1 MIEVSGTFKQAMREP
16 VKVIKAIITGEVE
29 SYSSSDTLM
38 SFTVESAGYYFR
50 SATKALS
57 FKLLGNDYNL
67 IGETVG
73 VTLSVCTNSA
83 QDLWEDCYLGSFK
96 IYEQK
101 SDIEKGFT
109 TFTAYDKI
117 GQMASQ
123 KYDSNITFPTT
134 VENLVIQIAAK
145 FNLVYET
152 HSLVNGNYLISEDLY
167 ARINDI
173 TYRDILSEIAGATA
187 SLIVVDGVTDTL
199 KIVAPP
205 LESSETLTYD
215 NLKKYSIK
223 PKYGPVNSVVL
234 ARTPQED
241 NIAVVD
247 NESVELYGLTEL
259 KLANNEILDDDRE
272 LLAHP
277 ILDAVD
283 GFEWYPFEADTEGH
297 GWYEVGDMITVTDG
311 NNSWDV
317 IITDIKLSVDGGIKE
332 TIKGVMPTETQTD
345 YALAGGITKTIYNT
359 QIKVDKQNQEI
370 QSIVQEMTSLEGQ
383 VNDNYT
389 EIHQTINNVVTSVQN
404 SGGNNL
410 IKNSAMYSIN
420 SDTQLPD
427 NWSFSSGGD
436 LIVQP
441 SAEATVYGS
450 LSGQAISL
458 IGKKA
463 IQNIAVSAD
472 DASIPES
479 SKIYYSFSCRIK
491 KTATGTCYV
500 KITDGTEHGIWSID
514 LDNGDSSTWEDYSI
528 EGILPMSTQLT
539 IEVFGSS
546 DSEFSITDMMLAV
559 GNYRSN
565 WSQAN
570 GEFANTQVAIDT
582 TGVKITNSNLHGSY
596 SKLDSQGLII
606 FDSNSESSFINND
619 GVHTKSISAESEI
632 DMPPLK
638 IVPQSDGWAFVP
650 KE

>member
-1 MIEVSGTFKQAMREP
+1 MIGVSEAFKQAMREP
-16 VKVIKAIITGEVE
+16 VKVIKATITGDES

-50 SATKALS
+50 SATKALK
-57 FKLLGNDYNL
+57 FNLLGNNYNL
-67 IGETVG
+67 VGTDVG
-73 VTLSVCTNSA
+73 VSLSVCTDSE
-83 QDLWEDCYLGSFK
+83 QGLWEDCFLGNFK
-96 IYEQK
+96 ISEQK
-101 SDIEKGFT
+101 SDLEKGFT
-109 TFTAYDKI
+109 SFVAYDKL
-117 GQMASQ
+117 GQMAFDV
-123 KYDSNITFPTT
+123 YDSNITFPTT
-134 VENLVIQIAAK
+134 VENLISQIVSK
-145 FNLVYET
+145 YNLVYDPRP
-152 HSLVNGNYLISEDLY
+152 LVNGSYTITEDLY
-167 ARINDI
+167 AKINDI

-187 SLIVVDGVTDTL
+187 SLLLIDGTTDEL
-199 KIVAPP
+199 KVLPPP
-205 LESSETLTYD
+205 LESTETLTYD
-215 NLKKYSIK
+215 NLKTCSIK

-247 NESVELYGLTEL
+247 DESVEEYGLTEL

-272 LLAHP
+272 LLAQP

-283 GFEWYPFEADTEGH
+283 GLTWYPFEANTEGH
-297 GWYEVGDMITVTDG
+297 GWYEIGDMLTVTDG
-311 NNSWDV
+311 DNSWDV
-317 IITDIKLSVDGGIKE
+317 IITEIKITVDGGIKE
-332 TIKGVMPTETQTD
+332 TIKGVTPTESQTD

-410 IKNSAMYSIN
+410 IKNSAMYSKD
-420 SDTQLPD
+420 SVTRLPD
-427 NWSFSSGGD
+427 YWNFSSEGD
-436 LIVQP
+436 LVVQP

-458 IGKKA
+458 IGKTA
-463 IQNIAVSAD
+463 TQAVAVSAD
-472 DASIPES
+472 DSSIAEE

-491 KTATGTCYV
+491 KTAVGSCYV
-500 KITDGTEHGIWSID
+500 RITDGTEQGIWVIS
-514 LDNGDSSTWEDYSI
+514 LENGESSVWGDYSI

-539 IEVFGSS
+539 VEVFGSS

-582 TGVKITNSNLHGSY
+582 TGVKISNSNLQGTY
-596 SKLDSQGLII
+596 SKLDSQGLTIYEN
-606 FDSNSESSFINND
+606 NSRNGFINND
-619 GVHTKSISAESEI
+619 GVYAKNVSVVSEI
-632 DMPPLK
+632 EMPPLK

>member
-1 MIEVSGTFKQAMREP
+1 MIDVSGTFKQAMREP
-16 VKVIKAIITGEVE
+16 IKVVKAIITGEVE

-50 SATKALS
+50 SATKALT

-67 IGETVG
+67 VGETVG

-83 QDLWEDCYLGSFK
+83 QDLWEDCYLGNFK

-109 TFTAYDKI
+109 VFTAYDKI

-134 VENLVIQIAAK
+134 VENLVIQTAAK

-187 SLIVVDGVTDTL
+187 SLIVVDGITDTL
-199 KIVAPP
+199 RIVAPP

-317 IITDIKLSVDGGIKE
+317 IVTDIKLSVDGGIKE

-427 NWSFSSGGD
+427 SWSFSSGGD
-436 LIVQP
+436 LVVQP

-500 KITDGTEHGIWSID
+500 KITDGTEHGVWSID

-582 TGVKITNSNLHGSY
+582 TGVKITNSNLRGSY

-619 GVHTKSISAESEI
+619 GVHTKSISIENEI

-638 IVPQSDGWAFVP
+638 IAPQSDGWAFVP

>member
-1 MIEVSGTFKQAMREP
+1 MIEVSQAFKQAMGEP
-16 VKVIKAIITGEVE
+16 VKVIKATIVGEQE
-29 SYSSSDTLM
+29 SYSSADSLM

-50 SATKALS
+50 SATKALT
-57 FKLLGNDYNL
+57 FKLLGNEYNL
-67 IGETVG
+67 VGETVG
-73 VTLSVCTNSA
+73 VTMSVCTDSV
-83 QDLWEDCYLGSFK
+83 QDLWEDCYLGNFK

-109 TFTAYDKI
+109 IFSAYDKL
-117 GQMASQ
+117 GQMATQ
-123 KYDSNITFPTT
+123 EYDSNITFPTT
-134 VENLVIQIAAK
+134 VENLVAQIVAK
-145 FNLVYET
+145 YNLVYDVR
-152 HSLVNGNYLISEDLY
+152 SLTNGSYMIAEDLY

-187 SLIVVDGVTDTL
+187 SLILIDGITDTL
-199 KIVAPP
+199 RVIAPP

-247 NESVELYGLTEL
+247 NESVELHGLTEL

-272 LLAHP
+272 LLAQP

-297 GWYEVGDMITVTDG
+297 GWYEIGDMITITDG

-317 IITDIKLSVDGGIKE
+317 IITDIKLTVDGGIKE
-332 TIKGVMPTETQTD
+332 TIKGVTPTETQTD

-427 NWSFSSGGD
+427 YWNFSQAGD

-458 IGKKA
+458 IGKTA
-463 IQNIAVSAD
+463 IQRVAVSAD
-472 DASIPES
+472 DSSISES

-500 KITDGTEHGIWSID
+500 RITDGTEHGVWEIS
-514 LDNGDSSTWEDYSI
+514 LDNSESSTWEDFSI

-582 TGVKITNSNLHGSY
+582 TGVKITNSNLHGAY

-619 GVHTKSISAESEI
+619 GVHTKSISAENEI

>member
-1 MIEVSGTFKQAMREP
+1 MIEVSEVFKRAMREP
-16 VKVIKAIITGEVE
+16 VKVIKAAIFDGVTT
-29 SYSSSDTLM
+29 YSSSDNLM

-57 FKLLGNDYNL
+57 FKLLGNNYNL
-67 IGETVG
+67 IGTSVG
-73 VTLSVCTNSA
+73 VTLSVCTDSS
-83 QDLWEDCYLGSFK
+83 QDLWEDCYLGNFK
-96 IYEQK
+96 IHEQK
-101 SDIEKGFT
+101 SDLEKGFT
-109 TFTAYDKI
+109 TFSAYDKL
-117 GQMASQ
+117 GQMASDE
-123 KYDSNITFPTT
+123 YDSNITFPTT
-134 VENLVIQIAAK
+134 VENLVTQIVAK
-145 FNLVYET
+145 YNLLYDT
-152 HSLVNGNYLISEDLY
+152 QPLVNGDYIIGSDLY
-167 ARINDI
+167 SRINDI

-187 SLIVVDGVTDTL
+187 SLILIDGTTDTL
-199 KIVAPP
+199 RIIPTP
-205 LESSETLTYD
+205 QSSSGTLTYD
-215 NLKKYSIK
+215 NLKKCSIK

-247 NESVELYGLTEL
+247 HESVEMYGLTEL

-272 LLAHP
+272 ILAQP

-283 GFEWYPFEADTEGH
+283 GLTWYPFEADTEGH
-297 GWYEVGDMITVTDG
+297 GWYEIGDMVTITDG
-311 NNSWDV
+311 TNSWNA
-317 IITDIKLSVDGGIKE
+317 IITEIKLCVDGGIKE

-410 IKNSAMYSIN
+410 IKNSAMYSKD

-427 NWSFSSGGD
+427 YWSFSSSGD

-463 IQNIAVSAD
+463 IQSIAVSAD
-472 DASIPES
+472 DSSIPES

-500 KITDGTEHGIWSID
+500 KITDGTEHGIWLIS
-514 LDNGDSSTWEDYSI
+514 LDNGDSSVWGDYSI
-528 EGILPMSTQLT
+528 EGILPNSTQLS

-582 TGVKITNSNLHGSY
+582 TGVKITNSNLHGAY

-606 FDSNSESSFINND
+606 FDSNSERSFINND
-619 GVHTKSISAESEI
+619 GVYAKSISVENEI
-632 DMPPLK
+632 EMPPLK